1 MNRKFIGDFMWIDDS
16 FNGLINEF
24 KANSTDKLFSNMK
37 NRFLTKVP
45 IPIQDSLS
53 AYWDKYPYWG
63 RLSFKDNV
71 FDILHKKAEVF
82 KDHFDDFAW
91 LYERLADCRSKFV
104 LYAILSNFYNFDF
117 INLKKAI
124 EPIYSQ
130 YFDLDILPKL
140 NEEIF
145 VDVGAYYGETAIDFV
160 RCFGRDCY
168 KKIYCYE
175 ITPNVIEKMKEN
187 LKDYQNIEIV
197 NKAVGEGKGKVFLE
211 KNLTSDSANQTKLSG
226 EVEIEQ
232 VSLDDDIKDKI
243 SMIKMDIEGGEKA
256 ALKGCVEHIK
266 KDFPNL
272 MLSVY
277 HNNTD
282 LFEIPRM
289 IENVRDDY
297 KFYLR
302 YYGGNVY
309 ATEIILYCIKTF

>member
-1 MNRKFIGDFMWIDDS
+1 
-16 FNGLINEF
+16 
-24 KANSTDKLFSNMK
+24 
-37 NRFLTKVP
+37 
-45 IPIQDSLS
+45 
-53 AYWDKYPYWG
+53 
-63 RLSFKDNV
+63 
-71 FDILHKKAEVF
+71 
-82 KDHFDDFAW
+82 
-91 LYERLADCRSKFV
+91 
-104 LYAILSNFYNFDF
+104 
-117 INLKKAI
+117 
-124 EPIYSQ
+124 
-130 YFDLDILPKL
+130 
-140 NEEIF
+140 
-145 VDVGAYYGETAIDFV
+145 
-160 RCFGRDCY
+160 
-168 KKIYCYE
+168 
-175 ITPNVIEKMKEN
+175 MKEN
-187 LKDYQNIEIV
+187 LKDFQNIEIV
-197 NKAVGEGKGKVFLE
+197 NKAVGAGKGKVFLE

-282 LFEIPRM
+282 IFEIPRM

>member
-1 MNRKFIGDFMWIDDS
+1 MWIEDS
-16 FNGLINEF
+16 FNSLINEF
-24 KANSTDKLFSNMK
+24 KTNSTDKLFSNMK

-63 RLSFKDNV
+63 RLSFKDND
-71 FDILHKKAEVF
+71 FEIFHNKATVF
-82 KDHFDDFAW
+82 KENAKDFEW
-91 LYERLADCRSKFV
+91 FYNRLEDCRSKFA

-130 YFDLDILPKL
+130 YFDLDILSNL
-140 NEEIF
+140 NEETF
-145 VDVGAYYGETAIDFV
+145 VDVGAYYGETAIDFI
-160 RCFGRDCY
+160 RCFGCDCY

-175 ITPNVIEKMKEN
+175 ITPSVIEKMKGN
-187 LKDYQNIEIV
+187 LKSYPNIEIV

-211 KNLTSDSANQTKLSG
+211 RNLTSDSANQICLSG
-226 EVEIEQ
+226 DVEIEQ
-232 VSLDDDIKDKI
+232 VSLDDDIRDKI

-289 IENVRDDY
+289 IENMREDY

-302 YYGGNVY
+302 YYGGNIY
-309 ATEIILYCIKTF
+309 ATEIVLYCIKTF